1 VVIPF
6 KATFGPR
13 FIQAKVVGVDFV
25 KKVVML
31 DNGDP
36 VSYTDL
42 VRTNPWGIQ
51 AACQLQ
57 TL

>member
-42 VRTNPWGIQ
+42 VRTWPWRV
-51 AACQLQ
+51 
-57 TL
+57 